1 MSKVLRIAAPI
12 LLVRAAYSD
21 QSYRFGFELTWNMW
35 FALIAVAAAANLIS
49 LFWLCRDE
57 SPRALALRSLLLKI
71 VLVPFSLPLL
81 QYSYAL
87 VYLFISP
94 HNFFEVLDLIYMQMG
109 LAFLCLLI
117 SSSYGITAALRARN
131 QGLSNPKA
139 TRLHIPM
146 QLFPVADL
154 VSSYKLY
161 MHLRARD
168 AARQPAAAIP
178 SPEAY
183 ASQTYD
189 RAPAS
194 SHDSELRPE
203 TWTL

>member
-12 LLVRAAYSD
+12 LLVIAAYSD

-49 LFWLCRDE
+49 LFWSCRDE

-71 VLVPFSLPLL
+71 VLLPFSLPLL

-87 VYLFISP
+87 IYLFFSP
-94 HNFFEVLDLIYMQMG
+94 HDFFQSLRFIYEWLG
-109 LAFLCLLI
+109 LAYLCLLI

-178 SPEAY
+178 SPEA
-183 ASQTYD
+183 
-189 RAPAS
+189 
-194 SHDSELRPE
+194 
-203 TWTL
+203 

>member
-12 LLVRAAYSD
+12 LLVIAAYSD
-21 QSYRFGFELTWNMW
+21 QSYRIGFGLTWKTW
-35 FALIAVAAAANLIS
+35 LALFAVATAANLIS

-71 VLVPFSLPLL
+71 VLLPFSLPLL

-87 VYLFISP
+87 IYLFLSP
-94 HNFFEVLDLIYMQMG
+94 HDFFQSLRFIYEWLG
-109 LAFLCLLI
+109 LSYLCLLI
-117 SSSYGITAALRARN
+117 SSSYGITATLRARN

-178 SPEAY
+178 SPEA
-183 ASQTYD
+183 
-189 RAPAS
+189 
-194 SHDSELRPE
+194 
-203 TWTL
+203 

>member
-12 LLVRAAYSD
+12 LLVIAAYSD
-21 QSYRFGFELTWNMW
+21 QSYRFGFELTWNTW
-35 FALIAVAAAANLIS
+35 LALFAVATAANLIS

-71 VLVPFSLPLL
+71 VLLPFSLPLL

-87 VYLFISP
+87 IYLFLSP
-94 HNFFEVLDLIYMQMG
+94 HDFFQSLRFIYEWLG
-109 LAFLCLLI
+109 LSYLCLLI

-161 MHLRARD
+161 MHLRKVGGAT
-168 AARQPAAAIP
+168 PATIP
-178 SPEAY
+178 SPEA
-183 ASQTYD
+183 
-189 RAPAS
+189 
-194 SHDSELRPE
+194 
-203 TWTL
+203 

>member
-12 LLVRAAYSD
+12 LLVIAAYSD

-49 LFWLCRDE
+49 LFWFCRDE

-94 HNFFEVLDLIYMQMG
+94 HNFFEVLDLIYMQMS

-178 SPEAY
+178 SPEA
-183 ASQTYD
+183 
-189 RAPAS
+189 
-194 SHDSELRPE
+194 
-203 TWTL
+203 

>member
-12 LLVRAAYSD
+12 LLVIAAYSD

-57 SPRALALRSLLLKI
+57 NPRALALRSLLLKI

-87 VYLFISP
+87 IYLILSPYDFFQSLRFIY
-94 HNFFEVLDLIYMQMG
+94 EWLG
-109 LAFLCLLI
+109 LSYLCLLI

-139 TRLHIPM
+139 TKLHIPM
-146 QLFPVADL
+146 QFFPVADL

-168 AARQPAAAIP
+168 AARQPAATIP
-178 SPEAY
+178 SPEA
-183 ASQTYD
+183 
-189 RAPAS
+189 
-194 SHDSELRPE
+194 
-203 TWTL
+203 

>member
-12 LLVRAAYSD
+12 LLVIAAYSD
-21 QSYRFGFELTWNMW
+21 QSYRIGFGLTWNTW
-35 FALIAVAAAANLIS
+35 LALFAVATAANLIS
-49 LFWLCRDE
+49 LFWLCRGE

-71 VLVPFSLPLL
+71 VLLPFSLPLL

-87 VYLFISP
+87 IYLFLSP
-94 HNFFEVLDLIYMQMG
+94 YDFFQSLRFIYEWLG
-109 LAFLCLLI
+109 LSYLCLLI

-139 TRLHIPM
+139 TKLHIPM

-161 MHLRARD
+161 MHLRTRD

-178 SPEAY
+178 SPEA
-183 ASQTYD
+183 
-189 RAPAS
+189 
-194 SHDSELRPE
+194 
-203 TWTL
+203 

>member
-12 LLVRAAYSD
+12 LLVIAAYSD
-21 QSYRFGFELTWNMW
+21 QSYRIGFGLTWNTW
-35 FALIAVAAAANLIS
+35 LALFAVATAANLIS
-49 LFWLCRDE
+49 LFCLCRDE

-71 VLVPFSLPLL
+71 VLLPFSLPLL

-87 VYLFISP
+87 IYLFLSP
-94 HNFFEVLDLIYMQMG
+94 HDFFQSLRFIYEWLG
-109 LAFLCLLI
+109 LSYLCLLI

-139 TRLHIPM
+139 TKLHIPM

-161 MHLRARD
+161 MHLRTRD

-178 SPEAY
+178 SPEA
-183 ASQTYD
+183 
-189 RAPAS
+189 
-194 SHDSELRPE
+194 
-203 TWTL
+203 

>member
-12 LLVRAAYSD
+12 LLVIAAYSD
-21 QSYRFGFELTWNMW
+21 QSYRIGFGLTWNTW
-35 FALIAVAAAANLIS
+35 LALFAVATAANLIS

-71 VLVPFSLPLL
+71 VLLPFSLPLL

-87 VYLFISP
+87 IYLFLSP
-94 HNFFEVLDLIYMQMG
+94 HDFFQSLRFIYEWLG
-109 LAFLCLLI
+109 LSYLCLLI
-117 SSSYGITAALRARN
+117 SSSYGITAAIRARN

-139 TRLHIPM
+139 TKLHIPM

-161 MHLRARD
+161 MHLRTRD

-178 SPEAY
+178 SPEA
-183 ASQTYD
+183 
-189 RAPAS
+189 
-194 SHDSELRPE
+194 
-203 TWTL
+203 

>member
-12 LLVRAAYSD
+12 LLVIAAYSD
-21 QSYRFGFELTWNMW
+21 QSYRIGFGLTWNTW
-35 FALIAVAAAANLIS
+35 LALFAVATAANLIS
-49 LFWLCRDE
+49 LFWLCRGE

-71 VLVPFSLPLL
+71 VLLPFSLPLL

-87 VYLFISP
+87 IYLFLSP
-94 HNFFEVLDLIYMQMG
+94 HDFFQSLRFIYEWLG
-109 LAFLCLLI
+109 LSYLCLLI

-139 TRLHIPM
+139 TKLHIPM

-161 MHLRARD
+161 MHLRTRE
-168 AARQPAAAIP
+168 AARQPSAAIP
-178 SPEAY
+178 SPEA
-183 ASQTYD
+183 
-189 RAPAS
+189 
-194 SHDSELRPE
+194 
-203 TWTL
+203 

>member
-1 MSKVLRIAAPI
+1 MSKFFRIAAPI
-12 LLVRAAYSD
+12 LLVIAAYSD
-21 QSYRFGFELTWNMW
+21 QSYRFGFELTWNTW
-35 FALIAVAAAANLIS
+35 LALFAVATAANLIS

-71 VLVPFSLPLL
+71 VLLPFSLPLL

-87 VYLFISP
+87 IYLFLSP
-94 HNFFEVLDLIYMQMG
+94 HDFFQSLRFIYEWLG
-109 LAFLCLLI
+109 LSYLCLLI

-161 MHLRARD
+161 MHLRTRD

-178 SPEAY
+178 SPEA
-183 ASQTYD
+183 
-189 RAPAS
+189 
-194 SHDSELRPE
+194 
-203 TWTL
+203 

>member
-1 MSKVLRIAAPI
+1 M
-12 LLVRAAYSD
+12 
-21 QSYRFGFELTWNMW
+21 
-35 FALIAVAAAANLIS
+35 
-49 LFWLCRDE
+49 
-57 SPRALALRSLLLKI
+57 RSLLLKI
-71 VLVPFSLPLL
+71 ILLPFSLPLL

-87 VYLFISP
+87 IYLFLSP
-94 HNFFEVLDLIYMQMG
+94 HDFFQSLRFIYEWLG
-109 LAFLCLLI
+109 LSYLCLLI

-178 SPEAY
+178 SPEA
-183 ASQTYD
+183 
-189 RAPAS
+189 
-194 SHDSELRPE
+194 
-203 TWTL
+203 

>member
-12 LLVRAAYSD
+12 LLVIAAYSD
-21 QSYRFGFELTWNMW
+21 QSYRIGFALTWNMW
-35 FALIAVAAAANLIS
+35 LALFAVAAAANLIS

-81 QYSYAL
+81 QYAYAL
-87 VYLFISP
+87 AYLFISL
-94 HNFFEVLDLIYMQMG
+94 HDFFKIMSFIYMQVV
-109 LAFLCLLI
+109 LSYLCLLI
-117 SSSYGITAALRARN
+117 SSFYGITAALRARN

-139 TRLHIPM
+139 TKLHIPM

-161 MHLRARD
+161 MHLRKVGD
-168 AARQPAAAIP
+168 
-178 SPEAY
+178 
-183 ASQTYD
+183 T
-189 RAPAS
+189 APA
-194 SHDSELRPE
+194 
-203 TWTL
+203 TLPQGA